1 MRVAV
6 AYDCLHP
13 WTVGGEE
20 RWLRLLAEQLAS
32 AGHDVT
38 YLTRQQWPD
47 DDPPQVPGVRVVAV
61 SPAEPLYGPD
71 GNRRTGEA
79 VRFGLGLSRHLARHR
94 GAYDVLHTCGFP
106 YFHLLGLRAA
116 LARTGVPVVVD
127 WPEVWSHDYWR
138 SYVGGPAGIVAELV
152 QRACVRAT
160 PVALAFSDRYALRLV
175 ELGLPAPP
183 LRLGGLGPEPVHAE
197 PQLRAPAVPRVVFA
211 GRHIREKRPVLAVQ
225 AVAAARALPG
235 LEGLT
240 AAVLGEGPERPAVL
254 AEVERLGLTGVV
266 DVPGFVAADRLE
278 AELRGATCLL
288 APSSR
293 EGFGIVVLEAAAAG
307 TPVVLVDGDDNAA
320 VELVTPGVNGE
331 VAPAATAAE
340 VAAAVARVHAGGEAL
355 RRSAAR
361 WWEVQAPRLAAA
373 GTAERVAALY
383 ASLVAGAPPG

>member
-20 RWLRLLAEQLAS
+20 RWLRLLAEHLVA
-32 AGHDVT
+32 AGHEVT
-38 YLTRQQWPD
+38 YLTRQQWDD
-47 DDPPQVPGVRVVAV
+47 DDPPALPGVRVVAV
-61 SPAEPLYGPD
+61 SRREPLYGPD
-71 GNRRTGEA
+71 GSRRTGEA
-79 VRFGLGLSRHLARHR
+79 VRYGAGLARHLARHR
-94 GAYDVLHTCGFP
+94 RDYDVLHTCGFP

-138 SYVGGPAGIVAELV
+138 SYVGGPAGRVAELV

-175 ELGLPAPP
+175 QLGLAAPP
-183 LRLGGLGPEPVHAE
+183 LRLGGLGPEPVDAT
-197 PQLRAPAVPRVVFA
+197 PQLRRPALPRVVFA

-235 LEGLT
+235 LGGLT

-254 AEVERLGLTGVV
+254 AEVERLGLAEVV
-266 DVPGFVAADRLE
+266 DVPGFVPAEQLA

-307 TPVVLVDGDDNAA
+307 TPVVLVDGEDNAA

-331 VAPAATAAE
+331 VAPGPTPNA
-340 VAAAVARVHAGGEAL
+340 VAAAVARVHAGGDGQRA
-355 RRSAAR
+355 RAAG
-361 WWEVQAPRLAAA
+361 WWVEQSPRLAAA
-373 GTAERVAALY
+373 GTAARVTELY
-383 ASLVAGAPPG
+383 ASLLARPVT